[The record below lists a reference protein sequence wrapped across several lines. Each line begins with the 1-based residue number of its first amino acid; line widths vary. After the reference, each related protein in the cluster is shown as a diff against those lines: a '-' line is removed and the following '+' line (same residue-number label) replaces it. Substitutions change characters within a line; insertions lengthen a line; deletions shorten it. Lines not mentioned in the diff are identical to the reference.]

1 MNFWIILLTV
11 SVCFLLLEM
20 FTPTL
25 FFINLAIAAAICAL
39 LSFLG
44 YSYTVLVFAFLII
57 SIITIGFVRPLL
69 LKKMQGKAHQ
79 TGMED
84 KYIGKSAK
92 VVQEI
97 SQTSGRVAIYGEEWQ
112 AHLPEEQT
120 EPIPVGELV
129 KIISNDSI
137 VFIVE
142 KIKEN

>member
-1 MNFWIILLTV
+1 MNFWIILLIV

-25 FFINLAIAAAICAL
+25 FFINFAIAAAICAL

-97 SQTSGRVAIYGEEWQ
+97 TQKSGRVAIYGEEWQ

>member
-1 MNFWIILLTV
+1 MNFWIILLIV

-25 FFINLAIAAAICAL
+25 FFINFAIAAAICAL

-79 TGMED
+79 TGMDD

-92 VVQEI
+92 VVPLL
-97 SQTSGRVAIYGEEWQ
+97 QTNF
-112 AHLPEEQT
+112 
-120 EPIPVGELV
+120 
-129 KIISNDSI
+129 SN
-137 VFIVE
+137 
-142 KIKEN
+142 

>member
-1 MNFWIILLTV
+1 MNFWIILLIV

-25 FFINLAIAAAICAL
+25 FFINFAIAAAICAL

-79 TGMED
+79 TGMDD

-97 SQTSGRVAIYGEEWQ
+97 TQTSGRVAIYGEEWQ

-120 EPIPVGELV
+120 EPIHVGELV